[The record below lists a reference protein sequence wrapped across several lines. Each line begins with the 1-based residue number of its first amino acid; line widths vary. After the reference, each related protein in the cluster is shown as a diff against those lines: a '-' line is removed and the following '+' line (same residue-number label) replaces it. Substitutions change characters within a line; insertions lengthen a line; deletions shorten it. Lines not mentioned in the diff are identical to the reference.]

1 MKSGLSIHCHHNV
14 LWEYCY
20 DYDGRV
26 DAIKRDKPQNEQAIR
41 LKLFKLL
48 PQEAI
53 DELPGK
59 LVEADAEWHKAGAE
73 WQKAGAEW
81 HKADAEWQKVV
92 AEWQKVDAEWNK
104 AYAEWQKAGA
114 RRQEVEARWWE
125 AYTEWLEVDGDTW
138 HKKWCGCSYWNGEE
152 IIFDK
157 EIK

>member
-1 MKSGLSIHCHHNV
+1 MKSGYSIHCHHNV

-26 DAIKRDKPQNEQAIR
+26 EVVERDKPQNEQEIR
-41 LKLFKLL
+41 LQLFKLL

-53 DELPGK
+53 DELPEE
-59 LVEADAEWHKAGAE
+59 LVKADAE

-81 HKADAEWQKVV
+81 QKANAEW
-92 AEWQKVDAEWNK
+92 WK
-104 AYAEWQKAGA
+104 AYAEWQKAYA
-114 RRQEVEARWWE
+114 EWRKAYAEWRKAYAEWWE
-125 AYTEWLEVDGDTW
+125 AGGAAW

-157 EIK
+157 ELICSPHE